1 MTMNDNELQFAFQ
14 IKRNLDQTVA
24 RLPTGHAERLRA
36 ARERAVAVQRR
47 TNTVVVA
54 AAVGAPSSF
63 SFTWLGRLAPIGAL
77 VVGLVAINYWHETER
92 AAEIAEI
99 DVQMLLDEL
108 PPNAYLDKGFGAWV
122 GRAPE

>member
-1 MTMNDNELQFAFQ
+1 MNNNELQFAFQ
-14 IKRNLDQTVA
+14 IKRNLDQAAA

-36 ARERAVAVQRR
+36 ARERALAVQRR

-54 AAVGAPSSF
+54 AGAGAPSSF
-63 SFTWLGRLAPIGAL
+63 SFSWLGRLAPLGVL
-77 VVGLVAINYWHETER
+77 VVGSVAINYWHETER

-122 GRAPE
+122 GRVPE

>member
-1 MTMNDNELQFAFQ
+1 MNNNELQFAFQ
-14 IKRNLDQTVA
+14 IKRNLDLAAA
-24 RLPTGHAERLRA
+24 RLPTSHVERLRA
-36 ARERAVAVQRR
+36 ARERALAVQRR
-47 TNTVVVA
+47 TSTVVLA
-54 AAVGAPSSF
+54 AGAGAPSSF
-63 SFTWLGRLAPIGAL
+63 SFAWIGRLAPLGVL

-122 GRAPE
+122 GRAAE